1 MHSNGA
7 FAANTINIATLV
19 SGGFTEELNS
29 KNTLCLQAE
38 AQFSFFMFHRAPRG
52 QRLTVP
58 HDARH
63 ITA

>member
-1 MHSNGA
+1 MRSNGA

-19 SGGFTEELNS
+19 SGGFTEELDS
-29 KNTLCLQAE
+29 KNALFLQAA
-38 AQFSFFMFHRAPRG
+38 AQFSFFTFHRAPRG

-58 HDARH
+58 RDARH

>member
-7 FAANTINIATLV
+7 FAANTINSATLG

-29 KNTLCLQAE
+29 KNALCLKAD
-38 AQFSFFMFHRAPRG
+38 AQFSFFTFHRAPRG

>member
-1 MHSNGA
+1 MRSNGA
-7 FAANTINIATLV
+7 FAANTINSATLG

-38 AQFSFFMFHRAPRG
+38 AQFSFFTFHRAPRG